1 LVEQRIENPRVGGS
15 IPPQATT
22 SIKTQPSL
30 TRWALLFL
38 ALVKGPRGV
47 GGAKHKDR
55 PERVP
60 RAHRDV
66 VVFGGAHR
74 HRLWV
79 GLVCSR

>member
-1 LVEQRIENPRVGGS
+1 
-15 IPPQATT
+15 
-22 SIKTQPSL
+22 
-30 TRWALLFL
+30 LLFL